1 MIMERLPLYRVE
13 VGDGGVTAVSL
24 VEYPAVESDFL
35 LFEKDK
41 KAKTDVAKR
50 LMLSDEKKHRVLGC
64 VLRADFP
71 IYRVEDDYEYNIV
84 FSRESI
90 EQLTKKMFKSGS
102 FGVNNAQHTHS
113 EDLSDKLELIQ
124 MFIKDSKKGI
134 VPEGF
139 DDIADG
145 SLFAEYQVLDNGLW
159 KDIED
164 GKMNGFS
171 VECSIGVVR
180 VDRDEEFVLSA
191 INRLRNAV
199 REERRRKGENS

>member
-35 LFEKDK
+35 LLAKDDK
-41 KAKTDVAKR
+41 RQKR

-71 IYRVEDDYEYNIV
+71 IYRVEDDYEYNLV

-90 EQLTKKMFKSGS
+90 EQLSRKMFKSGS
-102 FGVNNAQHTHS
+102 FGVNNEQHTHS
-113 EDLSDKLELIQ
+113 KDLSDKLELIQ

-134 VPEGF
+134 APDGF

-145 SLFAEYQVLDNGLW
+145 SLFAEYQVLDDGLW

-171 VECSIGVVR
+171 VECAINVVR

-191 INRLRNAV
+191 IDRLRNAV
-199 REERRRKGENS
+199 REERRRKGINS

>member
-1 MIMERLPLYRVE
+1 MERLPLYKVE

-71 IYRVEDDYEYNIV
+71 IYRRDDDDYEYNIV

-90 EQLTKKMFKSGS
+90 EQLSRKMFKSGS

-134 VPEGF
+134 VPDGF
-139 DDIADG
+139 GDIADG
-145 SLFAEYQVLDNGLW
+145 SLFAEYQVLDDGLW

-199 REERRRKGENS
+199 REERRRKGNNS

>member
-1 MIMERLPLYRVE
+1 MIMERLPLYKVE

-35 LFEKDK
+35 LLSKEKEK
-41 KAKTDVAKR
+41 KR
-50 LMLSDEKKHRVLGC
+50 LLMSDEKKHRVLGC

-71 IYRVEDDYEYNIV
+71 IYRVEDDYEYNLV

-90 EQLTKKMFKSGS
+90 EQLSRKMFKSGS

-113 EDLSDKLELIQ
+113 KDLSDKLELIQ

-134 VPEGF
+134 APEGF
-139 DDIADG
+139 KDIADG
-145 SLFAEYQVLDNGLW
+145 SLFAEYQVLDDDLW

-171 VECSIGVVR
+171 VECSIGVVK
-180 VDRDEEFVLSA
+180 VDKDEEFVLSA
-191 INRLRNAV
+191 IDRLRNAV
-199 REERRRKGENS
+199 REERRRKGINS